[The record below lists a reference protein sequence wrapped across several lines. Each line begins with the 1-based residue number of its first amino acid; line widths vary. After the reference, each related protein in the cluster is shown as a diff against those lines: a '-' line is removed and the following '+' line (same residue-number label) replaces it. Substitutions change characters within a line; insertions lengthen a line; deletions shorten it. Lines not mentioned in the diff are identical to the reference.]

1 VNGSSIKMY
10 VQNISVR
17 FEAFPISR
25 IVNGS
30 IYKGY
35 RVRCPLEHE
44 FENGDVVFVNL
55 SAEDFSGN
63 KMKCAWKFIVD
74 LEPPRIHN
82 FTVDIRNESPY
93 ATNNPNPLISV
104 DIIDEESGVKN
115 ESIWM
120 YVDDYPRPHKSESIE
135 KGLRI
140 FYQVNNFPEGLEG
153 IHEVNVTAKDNV
165 NHSSNEIW
173 YFSVEPVQIEVENV
187 SVCENETAYTHIKME
202 NVYNKVRR
210 IEILLT
216 YEQSIVEVLN
226 VTGVN
231 FSIKYEIRNAS
242 VFINGT
248 SKGRMSETVD
258 VANILLRA
266 GGSAGSVSPLN
277 ISVLK
282 IETPEGSGL
291 LYEARNGSL
300 IITRPSPLL
309 SPSPTNT
316 LPPSSGE
323 GGGSGGG
330 GGGGVGGG
338 YMPTTTLRQAKTPSV
353 GRNVEAVEKTPQP
366 TAAGTPQTLS
376 ALSPMPTYFASP
388 TPASEPSP
396 TPLAQFPTIKLFI
409 IIAIIACSAIIV
421 AVLYLILRRSKEYE
435 KN

>member
-1 VNGSSIKMY
+1 MNSSSIKMY

-25 IVNGS
+25 IVNGN

-104 DIIDEESGVKN
+104 DIIDEESGVRN
-115 ESIWM
+115 ESIRM
-120 YVDDYPRPHKSESIE
+120 YVDGFPRWHKSESIE

-165 NHSSNEIW
+165 NHSSNKTW
-173 YFSVEPVQIEVENV
+173 YFSVEPVQIKVENV
-187 SVCENETAYTHIKME
+187 SVCENETAHTHIKIE

-231 FSIKYEIRNAS
+231 FSIKYEIKNAS

-266 GGSAGSVSPLN
+266 KGSAGSVSPLN

-300 IITRPSPLL
+300 EIITRPSPPP
-309 SPSPTNT
+309 SPTPTNT
-316 LPPSSGE
+316 LPPSSEE

-330 GGGGVGGG
+330 GGGRVGGG
-338 YMPTTTLRQAKTPSV
+338 YMPLTAPRQTETPSV

-366 TAAGTPQTLS
+366 RAAGIPQTLS
-376 ALSPMPTYFASP
+376 ALTPTPTYFASP
-388 TPASEPSP
+388 TPASESSS

-421 AVLYLILRRSKEYE
+421 AVLYLILRRSKE
-435 KN
+435 